1 MADFLTTKEIAAGL
15 QNIIQDAGEEII
27 LLSPFIK
34 ADLQIKE
41 RLATQADNPKVRI
54 TLVYGQRMTL
64 RADEKALFESLD
76 SVEVR
81 FREVLHAKCYLNEVA
96 AIVTSMNLY
105 NYSEANNDEMGIFVS
120 RKDDRPLYDKIR
132 SDVERIVNHSP
143 VIRGRSVTKTVVKGK
158 HHLSATPSPKSL
170 NPVLGIPK
178 LGFCIRCK
186 ATVLVAPIK
195 PYCAHCFTEWNKYRN
210 ADYEDTHCHVCGDFR
225 TTTLRKPLCPGCY
238 RFYKGV
244 FVFYYG
250 DILDDT
256 FS

>member
-15 QNIIQDAGEEII
+15 QNIIQDAREEII

-41 RLATQADNPKVRI
+41 RLAVQADNPNVRI
-54 TLVYGQRMTL
+54 TLVYGQRRDL
-64 RADEKALFESLD
+64 RSEEEALFKSLD
-76 SVEVR
+76 AVEVR
-81 FREVLHAKCYLNEVA
+81 FREFLHAKCYLNEVA

-120 RKDDRPLYDKIR
+120 RNDDRPLYDKIR
-132 SDVERIVNHSP
+132 SDVGRIVNRSP
-143 VIRGRSVTKTVVKGK
+143 VIRESSVLKSVAKGK
-158 HHLSATPSPKSL
+158 TCRSATQSTKSL

-186 ATVLVAPIK
+186 ATVLTAPIK
-195 PYCAHCFTEWNKYRN
+195 PYCDHCFTEWNKYGN
-210 ADYEDTHCHVCGDFR
+210 ADYPDAHCHICGNFR
-225 TTTLRKPLCPGCY
+225 TATLRKPLCPGCY
-238 RFYKGV
+238 HFYKGV

-250 DILDDT
+250 DILTDF